1 MSDQEMLSCEGDISP
16 IFQSN
21 SSSSVELNSIDNGNG
36 SQKKVTLNALN
47 EKLSSLWE
55 FLQRKETKQ
64 KKQKLKLNET
74 LSQTLENQNELK
86 LTISQTLE
94 NQNELKESI
103 SQTMEKHDEL
113 KKTVFDALEIQ
124 NGNLAQTLSK
134 NSQMMSSVLENQ
146 SRKIHETFDV
156 QTKSVNAAIEQHS
169 NKIEEVIEDQR
180 NYLQQNLQMLREE
193 NEDRYHRIERSVA
206 EINTSLSHKSD
217 LLTETS
223 SRLLNLE
230 NEQAKMKLTNSEIE
244 EKLAEQKFEQSKI
257 NCHLKSEL
265 AKVESCSSI
274 IKNKYDRVENAVS
287 EISQSVDKKVK
298 QVKEQIS
305 DEIKLQSQRVDELH
319 DRYEE
324 LSFQISSTQ
333 RLEEISLVSPV
344 EEWNNRNDNGSCS
357 DNDVVLDKFQCTER
371 RNRSVSY
378 SESFPWHGDEARKG
392 KVVSHENKMRS
403 HVRFN
408 ETIDVDSHENSNV
421 NQKCDLNGDE
431 IPKSFSEELRMHYSS
446 KNVSAKSDNHSDME
460 IFAQMMNRIISKT
473 NNAQLPVFDGI
484 NADLESYKR
493 QCLAIAK
500 QNEWSP
506 EDLAI
511 RIISSLQGDARS
523 LMTLLPV
530 GQENQLDQ
538 IWNILKSRFD
548 KPFSSEV
555 AKNMLANLQQRR
567 GETFLHLS
575 LQVEKLV
582 DRAYP
587 LANLPMRQQLIL
599 DHFIKGIANS
609 GVRYEIR
616 LRKPKD
622 VNQAKQ
628 LAEEISVI
636 QASEKFQR
644 LTYVNQ
650 ISLKDKAKSD
660 NEAETDSESC
670 PKVSKKIVQSDLKQN
685 VLKAQKQTHVSENGC
700 DGNFKRDSVE
710 QSCEQVNQRYE
721 SNGYNNQRNFVGYS
735 PRVFQRN
742 QNNYDQ
748 RNYQE
753 QRWQPARNERGG
765 YGYRDYSNRRNG
777 EYVPDHRQN
786 SYDVRRG
793 GGVNNV
799 PRGKKRNARWFNR
812 ENLRNLRD
820 EAENVSAK
828 GKRTY

>member
-16 IFQSN
+16 IVQSD
-21 SSSSVELNSIDNGNG
+21 SSSSIELNSIDNGNV

-47 EKLSSLWE
+47 DKLSSLWE
-55 FLQRKETKQ
+55 FLQRKETQKQ
-64 KKQKLKLNET
+64 KKQKIRLNET
-74 LSQTLENQNELK
+74 LAQNQVILSQTLENQNELK
-86 LTISQTLE
+86 ETIDLKLSK
-94 NQNELKESI
+94 NELKETI

-113 KKTVFDALEIQ
+113 KKTVFEALEIQ
-124 NGNLAQTLSK
+124 NGTLARTLSQ

-180 NYLQQNLQMLREE
+180 NYLQQNLRILRDE
-193 NEDRYHRIERSVA
+193 NENRYHQIERSFA

-230 NEQAKMKLTNSEIE
+230 NEQARIKLTNSEIE

-257 NCHLKSEL
+257 NCNLKNEL
-265 AKVESCSSI
+265 AKVESCSSV

-298 QVKEQIS
+298 QVKDQIS

-357 DNDVVLDKFQCTER
+357 DNDVAIDKFRCNER

-378 SESFPWHGDEARKG
+378 SESFPWHGDEARKE
-392 KVVSHENKMRS
+392 KDISHESKMRS

-408 ETIDVDSHENSNV
+408 ETIEVDSHENSNV
-421 NQKCDLNGDE
+421 TQKCDLNGDE
-431 IPKSFSEELRMHYSS
+431 IPKTFSEELRMHYSS

-473 NNAQLPVFDGI
+473 NNAQLPVFDGN

-500 QNEWSP
+500 QNEWTP

-548 KPFSSEV
+548 KPFLSEV

-622 VNQAKQ
+622 VNQAEQ

-650 ISLKDKAKSD
+650 ISLKDNAEKE
-660 NEAETDSESC
+660 NESDSESC
-670 PKVSKKIVQSDLKQN
+670 PKVNKKIVQGDLKKN
-685 VLKAQKQTHVSENGC
+685 VSKTQKQTHVNENGC
-700 DGNFKRDSVE
+700 DGNFKKDSVE
-710 QSCEQVNQRYE
+710 QSCDQVNRRYE
-721 SNGYNNQRNFVGYS
+721 TNGYNNQRNFVGYS

-786 SYDVRRG
+786 L
-793 GGVNNV
+793 
-799 PRGKKRNARWFNR
+799 F
-812 ENLRNLRD
+812 
-820 EAENVSAK
+820 
-828 GKRTY
+828 

>member
-1 MSDQEMLSCEGDISP
+1 MSDQEMLSCEGDSSP

-74 LSQTLENQNELK
+74 LSRTLENQNDLK
-86 LTISQTLE
+86 LTISQTLDK
-94 NQNELKESI
+94 QN
-103 SQTMEKHDEL
+103 EKHDEL

-124 NGNLAQTLSK
+124 NGNLVQTLSQ
-134 NSQMMSSVLENQ
+134 NSQMMSSVLESQ

-156 QTKSVNAAIEQHS
+156 QTKSVNAAIEQHN
-169 NKIEEVIEDQR
+169 NKIDEVIEDQR
-180 NYLQQNLQMLREE
+180 NYLQQNLRMLREE
-193 NEDRYHRIERSVA
+193 NEDRYHRIERSFA
-206 EINTSLSHKSD
+206 EINTSLSNKSD

-230 NEQAKMKLTNSEIE
+230 NEQARIKLTNSEIE

-257 NCHLKSEL
+257 NCNLKNEL
-265 AKVESCSSI
+265 AKVESCSSV

-287 EISQSVDKKVK
+287 EISQSVDRKVK
-298 QVKEQIS
+298 QAKDQIS
-305 DEIKLQSQRVDELH
+305 GEIKLQSQRVDELH

-357 DNDVVLDKFQCTER
+357 DNDVVIDKFRCNER
-371 RNRSVSY
+371 RNRFVSY
-378 SESFPWHGDEARKG
+378 SESFPWHGDEARKE
-392 KVVSHENKMRS
+392 KDISHESKMRS

-408 ETIDVDSHENSNV
+408 EAIEVDSHENSNV
-421 NQKCDLNGDE
+421 TQKCDLNGDE
-431 IPKSFSEELRMHYSS
+431 IPKTFSEELKMHYSS
-446 KNVSAKSDNHSDME
+446 RNVAAKSDNHSDME

-473 NNAQLPVFDGI
+473 NNAQLPVFDGN
-484 NADLESYKR
+484 NADLESYRR

-500 QNEWSP
+500 QNEWTP

-650 ISLKDKAKSD
+650 ISLKDNAKSENENESD
-660 NEAETDSESC
+660 NESC
-670 PKVSKKIVQSDLKQN
+670 PKVNKKIDQGDIKKSVSKT
-685 VLKAQKQTHVSENGC
+685 QKQTHVNENGC
-700 DGNFKRDSVE
+700 NGNFKKGSVE
-710 QSCEQVNQRYE
+710 QSCDQVNRRYE
-721 SNGYNNQRNFVGYS
+721 MNGYNNQRNFVGYS

-786 SYDVRRG
+786 SFDVRRG

-799 PRGKKRNARWFNR
+799 QRGKKRNARWFNR

-820 EAENVSAK
+820 EAENGAVK
-828 GKRTY
+828 GMRTY